1 MRGCNEY
8 RGLVCV
14 FYLDL
19 APPGRDNKLMH
30 VFRLSDF
37 EGDGAASL
45 PLGRSELKEHRLERT
60 RGCHLYAVS
69 RPGGSHLRV
78 VVAIKNKLLVMQ
90 WRHSAAWTAWCPA
103 SDTDTV
109 EGFQNLRVS
118 SESGGFRGF
127 RASLS

>member
-1 MRGCNEY
+1 MELPRQMHRSY
-8 RGLVCV
+8 VVLRRV
-14 FYLDL
+14 L
-19 APPGRDNKLMH
+19 AAGRDNKLMH

-37 EGDGAASL
+37 EQPSEAL
-45 PLGRSELKEHRLERT
+45 PLGRSDIKEHRLERT

-109 EGFQNLRVS
+109 EGFQYLRV
-118 SESGGFRGF
+118 GVAALH
-127 RASLS
+127 RAKDSF